1 MDFVNLLH
9 LQGQLFLLLVVGVVA
24 RRTRLFDEQS
34 KSFLTDFVLYIAL
47 PSSIV
52 RSFQMQ
58 IDGNLF
64 RSLLSVLVVSMGIQ
78 TVSWLFS
85 KLFYRST
92 APAKAKVLHYAILIS
107 NAGFIGIPIAGQMFG
122 PMGYMYAS
130 IYLIPQRVMMW
141 SAGLAIFNPEK
152 ASKREAAKK
161 VLLHPCMLAVYVGL
175 FLLISDLHLP
185 LFIEN
190 TLDSLGG
197 STTALSMLLIGTL
210 FAEMGPEHATLDS
223 NLFSF
228 NVIRLG
234 LIPAVTLLGCYIFKV
249 DPLVARVSVVLS
261 AMPGGSSTVVLASK
275 YGGDTIYASKLVVLS
290 TLLSLIS
297 ISLWALA
304 LQ

>member
-1 MDFVNLLH
+1 
-9 LQGQLFLLLVVGVVA
+9 
-24 RRTRLFDEQS
+24 
-34 KSFLTDFVLYIAL
+34 
-47 PSSIV
+47 
-52 RSFQMQ
+52 
-58 IDGNLF
+58 
-64 RSLLSVLVVSMGIQ
+64 
-78 TVSWLFS
+78 
-85 KLFYRST
+85 
-92 APAKAKVLHYAILIS
+92 
-107 NAGFIGIPIAGQMFG
+107 
-122 PMGYMYAS
+122 
-130 IYLIPQRVMMW
+130 
-141 SAGLAIFNPEK
+141 
-152 ASKREAAKK
+152 
-161 VLLHPCMLAVYVGL
+161 
-175 FLLISDLHLP
+175 
-185 LFIEN
+185 
-190 TLDSLGG
+190 
-197 STTALSMLLIGTL
+197 MLLIGTL